1 MKFVILESAAN
12 RRTDVTK
19 VKPLAQWLQSF
30 WLVVGLV
37 FLLGSLCWPSAIA
50 WADDSADAPAP
61 AVVEPVTELNATD
74 IPSEKVDQFVSAYLS
89 VAELIDDHT
98 ADLQRAETE
107 AESLQLQ
114 RAVESEAFTLIQAAG
129 LTRQDY
135 FQLLGL
141 ANTDPEFR
149 DRVLAQLEESA
160 S

>member
-1 MKFVILESAAN
+1 VI
-12 RRTDVTK
+12 RVQ
-19 VKPLAQWLQSF
+19 PLAKWQQSF
-30 WLVVGLV
+30 WTVAVMF
-37 FLLGSLCWPSAIA
+37 FLIGSLCFPSAA
-50 WADDSADAPAP
+50 VWADESTDAPASAAMEP
-61 AVVEPVTELNATD
+61 ATELNATD
-74 IPSEKVDQFVSAYLS
+74 IPSEKVEQFVSAYLG
-89 VAELIDDHT
+89 VTELIEDRT

-129 LTRQDY
+129 LTQQDY

-149 DRVLAQLEESA
+149 DRVLAQLDESA